1 MPARENLIG
10 KKFGRLTVIELSPV
24 QKNNNTYWRCQCNCG
39 NIKDIKSTNLKS
51 GITKSCGCYKRE
63 QTKKTKTKDLTNQ
76 KFGYLTALYIN
87 QELTNTKTGVSWVCQ
102 CDCGNVVNVL
112 SNNLVKGNTKSCGCV
127 KFSMG
132 EKNIENIL
140 IQNNIK
146 YFREY
151 KFQDLGLYRF
161 DFYLPDQ
168 NRLIEFDGIQHFKSS
183 HWYETLEAIQTRDQ
197 VKNNYAESHNI
208 PLVRIPYWE
217 RDNISLDLILGD
229 KYLLK

>member
-1 MPARENLIG
+1 
-10 KKFGRLTVIELSPV
+10 
-24 QKNNNTYWRCQCNCG
+24 
-39 NIKDIKSTNLKS
+39 
-51 GITKSCGCYKRE
+51 
-63 QTKKTKTKDLTNQ
+63 
-76 KFGYLTALYIN
+76 
-87 QELTNTKTGVSWVCQ
+87 
-102 CDCGNVVNVL
+102 
-112 SNNLVKGNTKSCGCV
+112 
-127 KFSMG
+127 MG

-168 NRLIEFDGIQHFKSS
+168 NRLIEFDGIQHFKPS
-183 HWYETLEAIQTRDQ
+183 HWHETLEAIQIRDQ
-197 VKNNYAESHNI
+197 IKNNYAKSHNI

-217 RDNISLDLILGD
+217 RDNISLDLILGN